1 MVGDGRIGVNYAL
14 DAVFNIV
21 HIRPGRL
28 FRVRH
33 PAFERDLRSGAL
45 AAAALEVAD
54 HQTATVFK

>member
-1 MVGDGRIGVNYAL
+1 MVGDGHIGVHYAL
-14 DAVFNIV
+14 DAVSNIV

-45 AAAALEVAD
+45 TAAAIEDAD
-54 HQTATVFK
+54 HQTATVLK